1 MTKPTL
7 FLCSFVLVACVAD
20 SRAPADTLSR
30 SSAGA
35 AATADSAIADSVR
48 GAPAISAHPVI
59 ALGTHGMMARV
70 RWLLSPDRRALLI
83 VEDPAAVEAEPVPNG
98 FIYASEDRG
107 ALVQVE
113 DVWDVTPSP
122 DWQWLAYSKSY
133 VLRGEHRDTVSAKRW
148 APLAQRFAEIAM
160 ATPGGGGAASPA
172 APTAEGYE
180 RALREQSFPV
190 SGMAIMYGVA
200 ATHTLDLPRLLPGAR
215 EMTDTLP
222 PIQFGGW
229 RLRWTRAGDT
239 LAVGIAPRSALDA
252 SPVTRW
258 TLVRPTA
265 DNQFAGPLG
274 TIADSTRFAPL
285 QWSEGPMLDISQAVD
300 YKIPRTVEVGGAR
313 VVSRD
318 GTIYL
323 TRAGEKTER
332 KVGIGLPLAA
342 TASGRY
348 IAAIA
353 PRPNAKPN
361 ESPSIAMVYEV
372 SP

>member
-1 MTKPTL
+1 
-7 FLCSFVLVACVAD
+7 
-20 SRAPADTLSR
+20 LSR

-48 GAPAISAHPVI
+48 GAPAIAAYPVI

-70 RWLLSPDRRALLI
+70 RWLVSPDRRALLI
-83 VEDPAAVEAEPVPNG
+83 VEDPAAVEAEPVSNG

-133 VLRGEHRDTVSAKRW
+133 VLRGDHRDTVSAKRW
-148 APLAQRFAEIAM
+148 APLAQRFAEIAS
-160 ATPGGGGAASPA
+160 ATPGGSGAAMPA

-180 RALREQSFPV
+180 RALREHSFPV
-190 SGMAIMYGVA
+190 SGMAIMYGAA

-215 EMTDTLP
+215 AMTDTLP

-229 RLRWTRAGDT
+229 RVRWTRGGDT

-252 SPVTRW
+252 SPVVRW

-265 DNQFAGPLG
+265 DNQFAGPFG

-285 QWSEGPMLDISQAVD
+285 QWSEGPTLDISQAVD
-300 YKIPRTVEVGGAR
+300 YKVPRTVEVDGAR

-323 TRAGEKTER
+323 TRAGEKAER

-361 ESPSIAMVYEV
+361 ESPSVAIVYEV